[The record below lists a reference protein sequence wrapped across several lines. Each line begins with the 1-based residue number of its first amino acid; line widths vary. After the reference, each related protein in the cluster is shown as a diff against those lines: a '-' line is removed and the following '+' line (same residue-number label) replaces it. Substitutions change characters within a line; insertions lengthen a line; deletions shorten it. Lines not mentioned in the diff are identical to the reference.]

1 MGKIR
6 KQSSQTTIIAYAGI
20 LIGFVG
26 SALLRPKILTEGEIG
41 LLQLV
46 LNTTALFA
54 SIFTLGTN
62 LTTLKMVPE
71 FKHKPKKRKRFISFS
86 LLVGLAGALLAI
98 PAFLGLRNFIFQ
110 TNEGGLAGFDYNWTF
125 FSGVLVV
132 IAFRIFQF
140 ILDAYLRTNHQ
151 PLPGIIA
158 ESILQKFLPIIA
170 LVLLYIDWISFQQL
184 VYFNLAIFI
193 LPVSIS
199 FILLNRSK
207 AFRLGKPGPFTP
219 YEKQK
224 IAGISSSGILEIL
237 SGGLILYIDVYMVQW
252 LLGEES
258 VGVYTTLFFFGA
270 VISVPA
276 KALRRVSIVTISE
289 HIAQRDYKSI
299 QSIYQKSSQTLLVIG
314 GLIFL
319 GIWGNRYSVGEYLG
333 ESYAVALPVL
343 LFIALAQ
350 LVDNI
355 TSVNYQIIAVSRHYY
370 YNLFMGFL
378 TLVLLIASNYLL
390 IPKMGVSGAALASLI
405 SMGLIN
411 SLRYIFLKKRY
422 NLTPF
427 TWESIKTLAIIGIVW
442 LIIDWIPDL
451 ENLYFNLLVKGT
463 IVLALYLPF
472 VYFTKCSPDVNIV
485 MDKYLRK
492 IGLKNQ

>member
-6 KQSSQTTIIAYAGI
+6 KQSSQTTLIAYAGI

-26 SALLRPKILTEGEIG
+26 SALLRPKILSEGEIG

-71 FKHKPKKRKRFISFS
+71 FKHKPKKRKSFITFS
-86 LLVGLAGALLAI
+86 LLIGLIGSILAI
-98 PAFLGLRNFIFQ
+98 PVFLFTGNFIFQ
-110 TNEGGLAGFDYNWTF
+110 THEGGLAGFDYNLVF
-125 FSGVLVV
+125 FGGVLVV
-132 IAFRIFQF
+132 IAFRIFQY

-151 PLPGIIA
+151 PLPGIFS
-158 ESILQKFLPIIA
+158 ESIIQKFLPILA
-170 LVLLYIDWISFQQL
+170 LIFLYFDWINFQHL

-199 FILLNRSK
+199 FFLLKNSK
-207 AFRLGKPGPFTP
+207 AFRLGKPGPFTS

-237 SGGLILYIDVYMVQW
+237 SGGLILYIDAYMVQW
-252 LLGEES
+252 LLGEEA
-258 VGVYTTLFFFGA
+258 VGVYTTLFFFGV

-333 ESYAVALPVL
+333 ESYAAALPVL
-343 LFIALAQ
+343 LFISLAQ

-378 TLVLLIASNYLL
+378 TLALLIASNYLL
-390 IPKMGVSGAALASLI
+390 IPQMGVSGAALASLI
-405 SMGLIN
+405 SMALIN
-411 SLRYIFLKKRY
+411 GMRYLFLKKRY
-422 NLTPF
+422 NLSPF
-427 TWESIKTLAIIGIVW
+427 TWESLKTLAIIGLVW
-442 LIIDWIPDL
+442 LIIDWIPNL
-451 ENLYFNLLVKGT
+451 ENLYLNLLVKGSV
-463 IVLALYLPF
+463 VLLIYLPLI
-472 VYFTKCSPDVNIV
+472 YFSRCSPDVNMV

-492 IGLKNQ
+492 IGLKN